1 MPIVIGISVQPLSE
15 ILAIG
20 STKTFSVVASAS
32 GGAVL
37 NYQWY
42 KDSSPIDPIL
52 NSTATTKDLV
62 LANIAQEDSNIY
74 YCILGNNLDKTTAR
88 TDYGVLASSI
98 LDYIELN
105 MKTLIL
111 SMSVANGYNF
121 DWQTVD
127 EENEAI
133 GSFPRAF
140 IESPMETN
148 IDTAAGA
155 NASAYTNDVLF
166 IIRVKG
172 EQGWTDNPQFTIRS
186 CLRLAIDDLK
196 KLFKDSVNDSCDE
209 ILYRSHQVIYNLQN
223 DIQRPAYVRSQWLC
237 KYTQDRTNPILY
249 SA

>member
-155 NASAYTNDVLF
+155 NTARIGHGQATGSGPYTEATSYTALSGTNVSLVDSLAASGAYKFDLELQSPTSTTYGGV
-166 IIRVKG
+166 
-172 EQGWTDNPQFTIRS
+172 QQTITVTITAKT
-186 CLRLAIDDLK
+186 L
-196 KLFKDSVNDSCDE
+196 E
-209 ILYRSHQVIYNLQN
+209 EG
-223 DIQRPAYVRSQWLC
+223 RPPAA
-237 KYTQDRTNPILY
+237 P
-249 SA
+249 